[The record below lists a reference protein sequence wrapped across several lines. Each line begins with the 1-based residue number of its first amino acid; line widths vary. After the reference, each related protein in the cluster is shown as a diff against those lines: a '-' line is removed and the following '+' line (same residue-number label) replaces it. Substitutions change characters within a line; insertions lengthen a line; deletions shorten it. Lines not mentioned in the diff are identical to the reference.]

1 MKAFS
6 IDAED
11 NITIFASLSEREQSG
26 GEAEWLSG
34 RRSLN
39 TLAAKWPGTRLV
51 KIWNGLPGVKP
62 VQKFTSRAVAIRRI
76 WEAIQHLK
84 PVSGSPA
91 RTLGSPAAMGK
102 TSAITV
108 AQAPAPANKA
118 TLVVALLRDAKGAT
132 LQSLMRATGWQAHTI
147 RGFVSGHLKK
157 KLGLKVQSFK
167 RDGDRVYAIEE

>member
-51 KIWNGLPGVKP
+51 KIWNSLPGVKP
-62 VQKFTSRAVAIRRI
+62 VQRFTSRAVAVRRI
-76 WEAIQHLK
+76 WEAIQHLR

-108 AQAPAPANKA
+108 AQPTPPNKA

-132 LQSLMRATGWQAHTI
+132 LQSLMCATGWQPHTV
-147 RGFVSGHLKK
+147 RGFVSGHVKK

-167 RDGDRVYAIEE
+167 RDGDRVYAIKG